1 MGISGILGQ
10 ALTDPATGLP
20 NMPYFSLVQD
30 WETRRAH
37 RRNYQVRVLALRVQ
51 GAVDRTLAWR
61 LCQELRTT
69 DLIAS
74 DGRHMYRV
82 LLTSPDAE
90 NARAIGARIR
100 AMIDRLNKRRDAEP
114 IAAELSV
121 EPVDTLEGKP
131 GPWGPC
137 DEPRQDQE
145 EGDAW

>member
-1 MGISGILGQ
+1 MAISGILGQ

-20 NMPYFSLVQD
+20 NMPYFSLIQD
-30 WETRRAH
+30 WETRRSY
-37 RRNYQVRVLALRVQ
+37 RRNYQVKVMALRVQ
-51 GAVDRTLAWR
+51 GAADRTLAWR

-74 DGRHMYRV
+74 EGRHLYRI

-100 AMIDRLNKRRDAEP
+100 AMIGKLNDRRDAEP
-114 IAAELSV
+114 MAADLSL
-121 EPVDTLEGKP
+121 EPLDAPEGKP

-137 DEPRQDQE
+137 EPLQGEE
-145 EGDAW
+145 EGDAR

>member
-1 MGISGILGQ
+1 MTISGILGQ
-10 ALTDPATGLP
+10 TLTDPATGLP
-20 NMPYFSLVQD
+20 NMPYFSVVQD
-30 WETRRAH
+30 WETRRSY

-74 DGRHMYRV
+74 EGRHVYRI

-90 NARAIGARIR
+90 NARAIGERIR
-100 AMIDRLNKRRDAEP
+100 AMIDKLNKRRDAAP
-114 IAAELSV
+114 ITAELSV
-121 EPVDTLEGKP
+121 EPLDAPEGKL

-137 DEPRQDQE
+137 KEPVQDQE